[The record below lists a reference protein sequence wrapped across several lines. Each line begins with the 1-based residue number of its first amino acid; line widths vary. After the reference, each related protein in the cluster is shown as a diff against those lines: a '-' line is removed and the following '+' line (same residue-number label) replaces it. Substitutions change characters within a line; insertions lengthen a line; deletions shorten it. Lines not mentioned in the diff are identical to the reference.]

1 MGNTNF
7 LKFQDRMDVGIVSPY
22 PVALSMAGILKIEIQ
37 ESAEELKAL
46 MEQQQK
52 ASQRRK
58 VQVLWWLKTGQS
70 QTVNQLAT
78 MGGQHRTTV
87 SRWLSLY
94 RQGGLEALMKIPV
107 RSGRPRRM
115 SDEVLADLQRELADP
130 EGFSSYGEVQ
140 QWLAAVHGQEV
151 AYRTVHQWVRYRLK
165 GKLKV
170 ARPVSSKQKAG
181 AIEAFEQT
189 SRD

>member
-1 MGNTNF
+1 
-7 LKFQDRMDVGIVSPY
+7 MDVGIVSPY